1 MKIKKIA
8 FVAAIIVFI
17 VFIAACSPINP
28 PADDKETVT
37 VVDLANR
44 KVDVPAKVQKVV
56 CIGAGALRLFTYVG
70 DLSMLCGVED
80 VDKDGTG
87 IGNNLSIR
95 PYKMKNSD
103 IFNSLPSCGR
113 GGPNSTADKEK
124 ILSCNPD
131 VIFSMYN
138 TDIELIDELYESTR
152 IPVVSLSYGTKEA
165 FDPAVDK
172 SLWLIG
178 KIIGAEER
186 ANAVVSYIASLKS
199 ELKNI
204 ASEQENTTKKS
215 VYLGCHSKF
224 GVQSIGSSSAQ
235 YSIFD
240 ASGIRNILDENG
252 YKGYQSAIDPEM
264 LLTLNPDII
273 ILDAGGIGAFKND
286 YVKDSKKYSSL
297 KAFVDGEVYLQ
308 MPYNAYFTNLEIAYA
323 DAFFAAAVAYSF
335 DADTLDYVR
344 KAREITAFFL
354 GEDCYDSIA
363 NAMYGGYQKIDVS
376 AFFAD

>member
-344 KAREITAFFL
+344 KAIEITAFFL

-376 AFFAD
+376 TFFAD

>member
-1 MKIKKIA
+1 MKIKKTA

-344 KAREITAFFL
+344 KAREITTFFL

-376 AFFAD
+376 TFFAD

>member
-344 KAREITAFFL
+344 KAREITVFFL

-376 AFFAD
+376 TFFAD

>member
-1 MKIKKIA
+1 
-8 FVAAIIVFI
+8 
-17 VFIAACSPINP
+17 
-28 PADDKETVT
+28 
-37 VVDLANR
+37 
-44 KVDVPAKVQKVV
+44 
-56 CIGAGALRLFTYVG
+56 
-70 DLSMLCGVED
+70 MLCGVED

-376 AFFAD
+376 TFFAD

>member
-1 MKIKKIA
+1 M
-8 FVAAIIVFI
+8 
-17 VFIAACSPINP
+17 
-28 PADDKETVT
+28 
-37 VVDLANR
+37 
-44 KVDVPAKVQKVV
+44 
-56 CIGAGALRLFTYVG
+56 
-70 DLSMLCGVED
+70 
-80 VDKDGTG
+80 
-87 IGNNLSIR
+87 
-95 PYKMKNSD
+95 
-103 IFNSLPSCGR
+103 
-113 GGPNSTADKEK
+113 
-124 ILSCNPD
+124 
-131 VIFSMYN
+131 
-138 TDIELIDELYESTR
+138 
-152 IPVVSLSYGTKEA
+152 
-165 FDPAVDK
+165 
-172 SLWLIG
+172 
-178 KIIGAEER
+178 
-186 ANAVVSYIASLKS
+186 
-199 ELKNI
+199 
-204 ASEQENTTKKS
+204 
-215 VYLGCHSKF
+215 
-224 GVQSIGSSSAQ
+224 QSIGSSSAQ